1 MLSFRVVHQSNGQT
15 DPLSRSWNRFEVGTA
30 VEHGDFTLEASTTK
44 RLNERHR
51 DDNPDLTAY
60 LGRTELRASWLPG
73 KAITTATWRTNW
85 HSWDKGS
92 VQVEWSYP
100 VSSAQPQG
108 LRWYLRAFNGYGD
121 SLLDYNFRKA
131 SLGAGLMLFNF

>member
-1 MLSFRVVHQSNGQT
+1 
-15 DPLSRSWNRFEVGTA
+15 
-30 VEHGDFTLEASTTK
+30 
-44 RLNERHR
+44 
-51 DDNPDLTAY
+51 
-60 LGRTELRASWLPG
+60 LRASWLPG